1 MACLLY
7 FKNKDGEVE
16 LYKAQAKDVANLLE
30 NGYFDSPEKAAKV
43 PTESEADTNGSG
55 VLSDKEIK
63 EAAKKAGIKIRGRK
77 IEDIK
82 KDLGY
87 E

>member
-7 FKNKDGEVE
+7 RKDESGEVK
-16 LYKAQAKDVANLLE
+16 LIKADAKDVSFMLS
-30 NGYFDSPEKAAKV
+30 NGYFASPEEAAKV
-43 PTESEADTNGSG
+43 PTKGEADKNKSG

-63 EAAKKAGIKIRGRK
+63 AAAKEVGIKVRGRK